1 VNFSEIFIKRPIA
14 TSLLMAAIALFGV
27 IAYRSLPVS
36 DMPNVEMPT
45 LQVQVSLP
53 GADPATMASSV
64 ATVLER
70 QFTSISGID
79 SMRSQSSMGQTS
91 ITLQFDISRDI
102 DGASVD
108 VQTAIAEAMPLLP
121 AGLPAPPSFKK
132 QNPADQ
138 PIFYLTVT
146 SNAIPLS
153 QLDDYAEQIIAPRI
167 SMVNGVSQV
176 QVSGSTKYAVRVQL
190 DPDKLVGKK
199 IGINEVSNAISNW
212 NPNSPTGTLYGPRQA
227 FTLKTNGELHDAA
240 GFAQVVVAW
249 RNGTP
254 IRLSEVAD
262 VTDSVENDMNAAWMY
277 TGGKME
283 RAIQMQ
289 VMKQPGSN
297 TIEVSDAV
305 KALFPS
311 FQAQLPPSVHFA
323 TRGDRAKLIR
333 DAFTD
338 FQATMGFTLLLVVIV
353 IFAFL
358 RSGRATLIPALALPF
373 SILGTLV
380 VMALLGF
387 SLNTLSMMALILSV
401 CFVVDDAIVM
411 LENIVRHIESGLSPM
426 AAAYKGSQEIGFTI
440 LSMTLSLAAVFI
452 PILFMSGMLGRMF
465 REFAVTICTAILVS
479 GVVSITL
486 SPMLCSRLL
495 REGTQRHGIV
505 YRGTERIFQGCL
517 SFYDWTLRGVLRH
530 RPAMGVLFFAVLGAT
545 AYLYQKV
552 PKGFIPDA
560 DNDQMQLNIQAA
572 QGTSFYKMVEYQKKI
587 ADIVRKDPDVDT
599 FMTNAGNGNSAR
611 FFVMLRAHPERTATA
626 QQVAER
632 LRPKIVSLPGFNVF
646 PNVPPPI
653 RIGGGGFNS
662 RSNYDFTLQGPDTD
676 ELYEQ
681 AALLEKEVRKV
692 PEVQDVNTDLEFR
705 SPRVNVEI
713 DRERAALYGLNPSDI
728 QNALYGAYGPSYASI
743 IYTPISQYRVV
754 MEVGKKYQAFSDY
767 LSKIYFKT
775 NTGVLVPLDSLA
787 KIKEDVGPQS
797 ISHAGQ
803 LPAVTVSFNLK
814 PGISLGNVTDK
825 LQALA
830 KATLPGNISARFSGN
845 AAAFQDSLANLSTLF
860 LVAILVVYIVLG
872 VLYESYIHPL
882 TILSG
887 LPSACLGALLTLYL
901 FKGELNIY
909 SFVGLIILVGIVKKN
924 AIMQIDFAL
933 QAERSGATSPE
944 EAIYQGCIIR
954 FRPIMMTT
962 AAAMLGSVPVA
973 LGLGAGGEARRPLG
987 LTVIGGLAV
996 SQIMTLYLTPVVYT
1010 YMAQF
1015 TKRQKS
1021 RRAAIVRQPEV
1032 APGFSD

>member
-1 VNFSEIFIKRPIA
+1 LNVSEVFIRRPIA

-27 IAYRSLPVS
+27 VAYRSLPVS

-53 GADPATMASSV
+53 GADPTTMASSV

-70 QFTSISGID
+70 QFTSIAGID
-79 SMRSQSSMGQTS
+79 SMRSQSSTGQS
-91 ITLQFDISRDI
+91 QITLQFDMSRDI

-146 SNAIPLS
+146 SDAISLS

-190 DPDKLVGKK
+190 DPDKLVSKK
-199 IGINEVSNAISNW
+199 IGINEVSAAISNW

-240 GFAQVVVAW
+240 GFARIVVAW
-249 RNGTP
+249 RDGTP
-254 IRLSEVAD
+254 IRLSEVAK

-283 RAIQMQ
+283 RAINMQ

-305 KALFPS
+305 KALFPT
-311 FQAQLPPSVHFA
+311 FRAQLPPSVHLNA
-323 TRGDRAKLIR
+323 RGDRAKLIR

-338 FQATMGFTLLLVVIV
+338 FQRTMGFTLLLVVLV

-358 RSGRATLIPALALPF
+358 RSGRATLIPTLALPF

-387 SLNTLSMMALILSV
+387 TLNTLSMMALILSV

-426 AAAYKGSQEIGFTI
+426 AAAFKGSQEIGFTI

-479 GVVSITL
+479 GVVSVTL

-495 REGTQRHGIV
+495 REGTQKHGIV
-505 YRGTERIFQGCL
+505 YRGTERIFQSFLG
-517 SFYDWTLRGVLRH
+517 FYDWTLRGVLRH
-530 RPAMGVLFFAVLGAT
+530 RPVMGVMFFAVLGAT
-545 AYLYQKV
+545 WFLYQKV

-572 QGTSFYKMVEYQKKI
+572 QGTSFYKMVEYQKRI
-587 ADIVRKDPDVDT
+587 ADIVRKDPDVDA
-599 FMTNAGNGNSAR
+599 FMTNAGNSNSTR
-611 FFVMLRAHPERTATA
+611 FFVMLKAHPARTSTA
-626 QQVAER
+626 QQVVER
-632 LRPKIVSLPGFNVF
+632 LRPKIVRIPGFNVY

-676 ELYEQ
+676 QLYEK
-681 AALLEKEVRKV
+681 AALLEKEIRKV
-692 PEVQDVNTDLEFR
+692 PEVQDVNTDLEYR
-705 SPRVNVEI
+705 SPRVNVDI

-743 IYTPISQYRVV
+743 IYSPISQYRVV
-754 MEVGKKYQAFSDY
+754 MEVDKKYQAFSDY

-787 KIKEDVGPQS
+787 KIREDVGPQS

-803 LPAVTVSFNLK
+803 LPAVTISFNLK
-814 PGISLGNVTDK
+814 PGISLGSVTDK
-825 LQALA
+825 LQLLA
-830 KATLPGNISARFSGN
+830 KQILPANISARFSGN

-887 LPSACLGALLTLYL
+887 LPSACLGALLTLYV

-933 QAERSGATSPE
+933 QAERNGATSPE

-973 LGLGAGGEARRPLG
+973 LGWGAGGEARRPLG

-1015 TKRQKS
+1015 TKRRQ
-1021 RRAAIVRQPEV
+1021 RQTAIIRQPEV

>member
-1 VNFSEIFIKRPIA
+1 VNFSEVFIRRPIA

-27 IAYRSLPVS
+27 VAYRNLAVS

-45 LQVQVSLP
+45 LQVQVNLP
-53 GADPATMASSV
+53 GADPTTMASSV

-70 QFTSISGID
+70 QFTTIAGID
-79 SMRSQSSMGQTS
+79 SMRSQSSTGQTS

-108 VQTAIAEAMPLLP
+108 VQTAIAAAMPLLP

-132 QNPADQ
+132 QNPSDQ
-138 PIFYLTVT
+138 PIFYLTLT
-146 SNAIPLS
+146 SQTTALRD
-153 QLDDYAEQIIAPRI
+153 LDDYAETMIAPRI
-167 SMVNGVSQV
+167 SMVSGVSQV
-176 QVSGSTKYAVRVQL
+176 QVSGATKYAVRVQL
-190 DPDKLVGKK
+190 DPDKLVAKK
-199 IGINEVSNAISNW
+199 IGINEVSQAISDW
-212 NPNSPTGTLYGPRQA
+212 NPNSPTGTMQGAQQA
-227 FTLKTNGELHDAA
+227 FTLKTNGELSDAA
-240 GFAQVVVAW
+240 GFSKVVVAW
-249 RNGTP
+249 RNGSP
-254 IRLSEVAD
+254 VRLGEVAN
-262 VTDSVENDMNAAWMY
+262 VIDSVENDMNAAWMY

-289 VMKQPGSN
+289 IMKQPGAN

-305 KALFPS
+305 KALFPQ
-311 FQAQLPPSVHFA
+311 FQAQLPPSVHFT
-323 TRGDRAKLIR
+323 TRGDRAKTIR

-338 FQATMGFTLLLVVIV
+338 FQRTMGFTLALVVVV
-353 IFAFL
+353 IFVFL

-380 VMALLGF
+380 VMKLLDF

-411 LENIVRHIESGLSPM
+411 LENIVRHIESGLSPVQ
-426 AAAYKGSQEIGFTI
+426 AAYLGSKEIGFTI

-452 PILFMSGMLGRMF
+452 PILFMSGTLGRMF
-465 REFAVTICTAILVS
+465 REFAVTICAAILVS

-495 REGTQRHGIV
+495 KSKETKHGWA
-505 YRGTERIFQGCL
+505 YRGTERVFQLMLRGY
-517 SFYDWTLRGVLRH
+517 SWSLRGVLRY
-530 RPAMGVLFFAVLGAT
+530 RSAMALLFIVSLGAT
-545 AYLYQKV
+545 WYLYHKV
-552 PKGFIPDA
+552 NKGFIPDA

-572 QGTSFYKMVEYQKKI
+572 QGTSFFKMVDYQQRI
-587 ADIVRKDPDVDT
+587 ADIVRKDPDVET

-611 FFVMLRAHPERTATA
+611 FFVMLRAHPARTATA

-632 LRPKIVSLPGFNVF
+632 LRPKISSIPGFNVF
-646 PNVPPPI
+646 PNVQPAI

-662 RSNYDFTLQGPDTD
+662 RSNYDFTLQGPDTED
-676 ELYEQ
+676 LYEK
-681 AALLEKEVRKV
+681 AAVLEKEIRKV
-692 PEVQDVNTDLEFR
+692 PEVQDVNTDLEYR
-705 SPRVNVEI
+705 SPRVNVQI

-728 QNALYGAYGPSYASI
+728 QNALYGAYGPSNASI
-743 IYTPISQYRVV
+743 IYTPKSQYRVV
-754 MEVGKKYQAFSDY
+754 MEVEKKYQAFSDY

-803 LPAVTVSFNLK
+803 LPSVTVSFNLK
-814 PGISLGNVTDK
+814 PGISLGSVVDK
-825 LQALA
+825 LQTVA
-830 KATLPGNISARFSGN
+830 KETLPATISARFSGN
-845 AAAFQDSLANLSTLF
+845 AAAFQDSLANLPILF

-887 LPSACLGALLTLYL
+887 LPSACLGALLTLYV
-901 FKGELNIY
+901 FHGELNIY

-933 QAERSGATSPE
+933 QAERNGATSS

-962 AAAMLGSVPVA
+962 AAAMLGSIPIA
-973 LGLGAGGEARRPLG
+973 LGFGAGGEARRPLG
-987 LTVIGGLAV
+987 LTVMGGLAV

-1010 YMAQF
+1010 YMAQL
-1015 TKRQKS
+1015 TKRKQ
-1021 RRAAIVRQPEV
+1021 VRLPSLMARPEV